1 MLYFHFLKYTGMIKQ
16 LFTLIICS
24 FLVLSCAYIEKNTK
38 RVPIQKIDTIVDFN
52 TVDAYPL
59 FPNCKDIPSREKQ
72 QICFQI
78 EMSQHIYAS
87 LKEFQLSVKDSVH
100 DTILVKLK
108 IDTFGKTS
116 VSNIKISDKTRELLP
131 QFDSILRVGLLNLPT
146 LQPAIKR
153 AMPVTTEF
161 TLPIVLKN

>member
-1 MLYFHFLKYTGMIKQ
+1 MIKQ
-16 LFTLIICS
+16 LFILLICS
-24 FLVLSCAYIEKNTK
+24 FLVLSCSYIEKNTK

-87 LKEFQLSVKDSVH
+87 LKEFQLRVKDSVN

-108 IDTFGKTS
+108 IDASGKTS
-116 VSNIKISDKTRELLP
+116 LSNIKISDKTRELLP

-161 TLPIVLKN
+161 TLPIVLRN